1 MLVAFFRFLLMHMKI
16 IPPQVLL
23 EGYARG
29 IFPMADS
36 RHAEDVEWYSAR
48 KRGIIP
54 INDFH
59 VSSNVE
65 RIIRNKKYSVKVNS
79 SFRQVITA
87 CANRE
92 TTWIND
98 LIIDSYSI
106 LHDQGYAHSVEI
118 FQDEHLV
125 GGLYGVHL
133 KAAFFGESMFRKVK
147 EMDKVALYY
156 CHKILKQNNFALW
169 DTQFYTGH
177 LARFGCIEI
186 EAGDYEQRLRKALHK
201 EAVFNLKR

>member
-1 MLVAFFRFLLMHMKI
+1 LWLFPLIAMHMKI

-54 INDFH
+54 IDDFH

-65 RIIRNKKYSVKVNS
+65 RIIRNKKYSVRVDT
-79 SFRQVITA
+79 SFRKVITA
-87 CANRE
+87 CADRN

-98 LIIDSYSI
+98 LIIDSYSV

-156 CHKILKQNNFALW
+156 CHKILRQNNFALW
-169 DTQFYTGH
+169 NTQFYTGH
-177 LARFGCIEI
+177 LAQFGCIEI
-186 EAGDYEQRLRKALHK
+186 EAGDYEQLLHTALQK
-201 EAVFNLKR
+201 DAAFALIR